1 MAKIILAAL
10 TGLVMA
16 GGMPDAPS
24 DLLAP
29 ADPARETNWSP
40 PASPTT
46 GLYPFMPVD
55 PKDWR
60 QMNRDVAPVP
70 EKSSKGGM
78 SDMPGMGGA
87 K

>member
-1 MAKIILAAL
+1 MAKIFLAAF

-16 GGMPDAPS
+16 GGMPDGPS

-29 ADPARETNWSP
+29 ADPARETHWSP
-40 PASPTT
+40 PVSPTT

-60 QMNRDVAPVP
+60 QMNRAVAPAP
-70 EKSSKGGM
+70 EKSPNGEM
-78 SDMPGMGGA
+78 PDMPGMGGA